1 MAIAVQ
7 SKAADAML
15 SMGGPSQSGGGANNS
30 QSVQSGQDFG
40 GMVKQKQ
47 QEIRQDAAKDG
58 GNGSESADAREDVR
72 NDGSAVSARQQGQQE
87 IPHEQYILAAALI
100 LIPNV
105 GTVTMEA
112 ATEETAVAVEVE
124 PAFVADMQIESLT
137 DLPVAEVADESGN
150 AFSENR
156 KEALPEE
163 FQIVEETPAE
173 YVPKTG
179 MEEVQ
184 DVQEEEE
191 IEDPFGVLEDVSWE
205 TPVFGYMEASPV
217 KVSSPVVREQPVELE
232 ADDGM
237 EQLSGKI
244 ERFVTEEAGVSRVE
258 FTLIPASLGRVTVE
272 ITRTADGSLH
282 IQLNATTLRE
292 SG

>member
-7 SKAADAML
+7 SKTADAML
-15 SMGGPSQSGGGANNS
+15 SMGVPSQSGGGANNS

-58 GNGSESADAREDVR
+58 GNGTESADAREDVR
-72 NDGSAVSARQQGQQE
+72 NDGTAVSARQQGQQE

-156 KEALPEE
+156 EEALPEE

-179 MEEVQ
+179 YRTYRKKRRSRTRSAFWKTCHGRRRYSA
-184 DVQEEEE
+184 
-191 IEDPFGVLEDVSWE
+191 IWRRLRSKCPLPWSGN
-205 TPVFGYMEASPV
+205 SPWNWKPTTV
-217 KVSSPVVREQPVELE
+217 WNSSPER
-232 ADDGM
+232 
-237 EQLSGKI
+237 LS
-244 ERFVTEEAGVSRVE
+244 A
-258 FTLIPASLGRVTVE
+258 L
-272 ITRTADGSLH
+272 
-282 IQLNATTLRE
+282 
-292 SG
+292 

>member
-7 SKAADAML
+7 SKTADAML
-15 SMGGPSQSGGGANNS
+15 SMGVPSQSGGGANNS

-58 GNGSESADAREDVR
+58 GNGSESEDARAAVR
-72 NDGSAVSARQQGQQE
+72 NDGTAVSARQQGQQE

-150 AFSENR
+150 AAITVGVIWLIVELIFFPIKAAGSTEEEKNVEAEVSEN
-156 KEALPEE
+156 
-163 FQIVEETPAE
+163 
-173 YVPKTG
+173 
-179 MEEVQ
+179 
-184 DVQEEEE
+184 
-191 IEDPFGVLEDVSWE
+191 
-205 TPVFGYMEASPV
+205 
-217 KVSSPVVREQPVELE
+217 
-232 ADDGM
+232 
-237 EQLSGKI
+237 QL
-244 ERFVTEEAGVSRVE
+244 
-258 FTLIPASLGRVTVE
+258 
-272 ITRTADGSLH
+272 
-282 IQLNATTLRE
+282 
-292 SG
+292 